1 MMLSIKN
8 KAERTLVFLDDVG
21 IRTSDPDRPSK
32 LKKKPTVI
40 YKLT

>member
-8 KAERTLVFLDDVG
+8 KAERTLVFRDDVG

-32 LKKKPTVI
+32 LKKPTVI